1 MISITITKKMKMM
14 DFNTTKKAGKMMTI
28 NTETKVYFINKINN
42 LFYQSQTQLA
52 TPFKDLSEFHQTLKL
67 LRSCK

>member
-1 MISITITKKMKMM
+1 M
-14 DFNTTKKAGKMMTI
+14 DFTTTKKAGKMMTI

-52 TPFKDLSEFHQTLKL
+52 TPFKDL
-67 LRSCK
+67 